1 MNSFVVIR
9 FLFLVSS
16 SQQICNRPFDVG
28 GVRRS
33 FARLFPSTPANRRA
47 HDVRADRRVS
57 PSDKASIYRYGALP
71 PTPRVSNEPG
81 DATLLAA
88 LPAAYRLVRR
98 HRSRH
103 SPVGLTTAIV
113 SDQTTL

>member
-1 MNSFVVIR
+1 MNSFVVIC

-16 SQQICNRPFDVG
+16 SQQICNRPVDVG

-33 FARLFPSTPANRRA
+33 FARLFPSTRANRRA
-47 HDVRADRRVS
+47 HDARADRRAS
-57 PSDKASIYRYGALP
+57 ATGNGSIYRSGALP
-71 PTPRVSNEPG
+71 PSRRASDEPS

-98 HRSRH
+98 HRSRR
-103 SPVGLTTAIV
+103 SRVGLTNAIV
-113 SDQTTL
+113 SGRTTL